1 MEMSA
6 YGHSAH
12 IGEEVEIHY
21 RWHAFYGRHV
31 RRYYGEQRSGSEVV
45 VVEHEPG
52 VTTAV
57 DRWMLDRA
65 TCASMTLGEPQVSL
79 QALTDL
85 DRVLKDHGLR
95 QVFSDDTTVIEEA
108 CDESTTAP
116 RHRKTLPAQHDVGN
130 TRVDANEHGGA
141 TSNDFA
147 PRAID
152 PAGGRDKNHG
162 GRR

>member
-1 MEMSA
+1 QSS
-6 YGHSAH
+6 GHSAH

-21 RWHAFYGRHV
+21 RWHAFYGRQV
-31 RRYYGEQRSGSEVV
+31 RRYYGERRSGSEVV

-57 DRWMLDRA
+57 ERWMLDRA
-65 TCASMTLGEPQVSL
+65 TCAAMTLGEPQVSVE
-79 QALTDL
+79 ALMDL
-85 DRVLKDHGLR
+85 DRVLKDRGLR

-116 RHRKTLPAQHDVGN
+116 RHRKATLPAQHDVGN
-130 TRVDANEHGGA
+130 TRVDANEHCGA
-141 TSNDFA
+141 TGNGSA

-152 PAGGRDKNHG
+152 PAGGWDENHG
-162 GRR
+162 GGR